1 MSHHRGERRTIRFSR
16 PKLVSLASAAER
28 SRYVLMY
35 DEADI
40 REKLVDSCPSSTEAR
55 EFFMARLAD
64 QELLAL
70 LMKIAENAEDW
81 DGAA

>member
-1 MSHHRGERRTIRFSR
+1 
-16 PKLVSLASAAER
+16 
-28 SRYVLMY
+28 MY

-40 REKLVDSCPSSTEAR
+40 REKLVDSCHSSTEAR
-55 EFFMARLAD
+55 EFFRARLAD

>member
-1 MSHHRGERRTIRFSR
+1 
-16 PKLVSLASAAER
+16 
-28 SRYVLMY
+28 MY